1 MKLKC
6 QSPNDKPSPNDKIQ
20 IANKVQMPKSKCQIK
35 PKCLKAKRKGGINTV
50 PAAALCCVY
59 SHVLRNLTRG
69 I

>member
-20 IANKVQMPKSKCQIK
+20 TPNKAQMPKSKCQIK
-35 PKCLKAKRKGGINTV
+35 PKCLKAKRKGGINTA
-50 PAAALCCVY
+50 PAAALCWVY
-59 SHVLRNLTRG
+59 GQVLGSLTRG